1 MNCRQTRTI
10 LSIAAMA
17 LALSCGHQASKHFSS
32 VVDEREAWAES
43 LSNPDAGIFFSAS
56 GPASRT
62 LNISLMSDRRDPGGC
77 DSVMATLLVRQD
89 FLVDAYNR
97 GFRSIACD
105 ATDSNGNV
113 TTLEDRIVPP
123 APEPQG
129 PPASPVPHAVPQR
142 HNPSAVIEA
151 QA

>member
-1 MNCRQTRTI
+1 MRYGNII
-10 LSIAAMA
+10 LIAA
-17 LALSCGHQASKHFSS
+17 LAFGLFGTHDASVRFTSGLNA
-32 VVDEREAWAES
+32 REAWSES
-43 LSNPDAGIFFSAS
+43 LSNPDTGIFFSSS

-62 LNISLMSDRRDPGGC
+62 LNISLMPDRRDPGGC
-77 DSVMATLLVRQD
+77 DSVTATLLVRQD